1 MPVRG
6 ARSRCVLSRD
16 EYELL
21 PQQQQQQQT
30 SKSSSETNKR
40 HESKRTHEK
49 KKKKNAPIIM
59 SSDNRTSSGSPR
71 RPRVIVIGAGI
82 SGLAC
87 ARELSERRHDVLVLE
102 ARNRLGGRLRTV
114 DLMMEDTTNNN
125 IEGGDGRNGEESS
138 ELFRVKRW
146 SPVDVG
152 GAFIHGT
159 GVSTTRTDNDST
171 YNVGSHDL
179 GTNRGNKANKTTQ
192 ERQSHINLRK
202 SSRLSSINN
211 YDAAQSR
218 GSKEAAAA
226 SITTSHANNKNLNP
240 IYVLASRKLRLPVQA
255 AEGAFT
261 CLVDHEGDLIS
272 QKIDEEV
279 SNEFNEVLD
288 LATKCC
294 EDGIMPVINE
304 NNDKTSTA
312 PLEQSTVKTNG
323 RSSSSVGKDS
333 PNYVSDDTTLE
344 HQDNPNVKWE
354 KIDPTVDFGVIFN
367 KCRQYYAARNKT
379 TMLSPKEMNVRNYLF
394 QWHVAN
400 LEMSSGAP
408 MHELGQRW
416 NDDGEYV
423 PLTNSYH
430 WILST

>member
-21 PQQQQQQQT
+21 PQQQQQQQQQT
-30 SKSSSETNKR
+30 SETSTETNKR

-59 SSDNRTSSGSPR
+59 SSDNRISSGSPR

-114 DLMMEDTTNNN
+114 DLMMEDTIDNSNV
-125 IEGGDGRNGEESS
+125 EGGDGSLDGEESS

-171 YNVGSHDL
+171 YIVGSHDL

-261 CLVDHEGDLIS
+261 CLVDHEGDLINKS
-272 QKIDEEV
+272 
-279 SNEFNEVLD
+279 
-288 LATKCC
+288 
-294 EDGIMPVINE
+294 E
-304 NNDKTSTA
+304 N
-312 PLEQSTVKTNG
+312 
-323 RSSSSVGKDS
+323 
-333 PNYVSDDTTLE
+333 
-344 HQDNPNVKWE
+344 
-354 KIDPTVDFGVIFN
+354 
-367 KCRQYYAARNKT
+367 
-379 TMLSPKEMNVRNYLF
+379 
-394 QWHVAN
+394 
-400 LEMSSGAP
+400 
-408 MHELGQRW
+408 
-416 NDDGEYV
+416 
-423 PLTNSYH
+423 
-430 WILST
+430 